1 MRARLEGPESMDWEN
16 RCCHTSAFPRNR
28 WECICE
34 VKAMPFSEFLKED
47 FADTFPEWKA
57 DPGNW
62 KHFMEIERTS
72 ARYEKPDDFGT
83 SGGTESKTEEL
94 PKTEELTDRQLRGL
108 DSRAY
113 HHRPRPCSG
122 AKAKAIREELAE
134 APAALRDPRTQVD
147 EGIDQFF
154 KILDEGVSDSDTD
167 RPEDWEW
174 ASTDEEDL
182 MSFDITLEEHQ
193 APAPVQQKKEREP
206 GISPETNL
214 VVVAVG
220 TPQQWGRLCSAS

>member
-1 MRARLEGPESMDWEN
+1 MRARLEGPESMDWES

-62 KHFMEIERTS
+62 KHFMEIEKTS
-72 ARYEKPDDFGT
+72 AQYEKPDDFGT

-108 DSRAY
+108 DPRRPY
-113 HHRPRPCSG
+113 HHNSF
-122 AKAKAIREELAE
+122 AKTKATREELAK
-134 APAALRDPRTQVD
+134 ASVALRDPVESSYAGRR
-147 EGIDQFF
+147 GNRS
-154 KILDEGVSDSDTD
+154 ILQTFG
-167 RPEDWEW
+167 
-174 ASTDEEDL
+174 
-182 MSFDITLEEHQ
+182 
-193 APAPVQQKKEREP
+193 
-206 GISPETNL
+206 
-214 VVVAVG
+214 
-220 TPQQWGRLCSAS
+220 